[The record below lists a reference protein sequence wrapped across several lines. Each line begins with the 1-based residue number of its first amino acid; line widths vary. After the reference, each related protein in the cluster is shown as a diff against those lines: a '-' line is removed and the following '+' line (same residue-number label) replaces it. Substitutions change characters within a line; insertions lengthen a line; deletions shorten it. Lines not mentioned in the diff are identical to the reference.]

1 MKYIKKIAGVKHFFL
16 LIGEEVI
23 ATEGKVQIG
32 ALTLDMAPKDDI
44 FCENNV
50 LIKKDSTKKDKDGF
64 KKQFTYKEG
73 KWDED
78 FPRYGEFQ
86 YFSENL
92 YYSRER
98 NKEEQL
104 MRYSIIENGKETLF
118 EIKSELGLKLHRYNE
133 RHSIYIFPEIRD
145 RGLLFYTK
153 DLQFLWKYQI
163 DEPNV
168 EIAQPLNYTI
178 VDDAIV
184 IVRCQT
190 LSMTKYKYSMEAFCI
205 RNGERKW
212 GPKELPYKPS
222 FRVGGDGFIYAMEQD
237 DGGYTFVVRLDP
249 KNGELTEHGIK
260 SELLNPDDRIN
271 GHSFID
277 KNMMYFTSNSPV
289 PTIGVIDLKT
299 MQLLEY
305 QKMET
310 EWEAWTTE
318 DPIVT
323 EDKVYLYVPLAE
335 ELHILQR

>member
-16 LIGEEVI
+16 LKGEEVI
-23 ATEGKVQIG
+23 ATAHNLQIG
-32 ALTLDMAPKDDI
+32 DLTLDAAPDDDV
-44 FCENNV
+44 FCENDV
-50 LIKKDSTKKDKDGF
+50 LIKREHS
-64 KKQFTYKEG
+64 KKQFTYKDG
-73 KWDED
+73 KWIED
-78 FPRYGEFQ
+78 HPRYGYFQ

-104 MRYSIIENGKETLF
+104 MRYSIIEDGKETLF
-118 EIKSELGLKLHRYNE
+118 EMKSELGLKLHRYNE

-184 IVRCQT
+184 IVRCQS

-205 RNGERKW
+205 RTGERKW

-222 FRVGGDGFIYAMEQD
+222 FRVGGDGIIYAMEQNE
-237 DGGYTFVVRLDP
+237 GYKFVVRLDP
-249 KNGELTEHGIK
+249 KNGELTEYEIK

-277 KNMMYFTSNSPV
+277 KNMMYFTSNTPV

-323 EDKVYLYVPLAE
+323 EDKVYLYVPLAN
-335 ELHILQR
+335 ELHVLQK

>member
-16 LIGEEVI
+16 LKGEEVI
-23 ATEGKVQIG
+23 ATAHNLQIG
-32 ALTLDMAPKDDI
+32 DLTLDAAPDDDI
-44 FCENNV
+44 FCENDV
-50 LIKKDSTKKDKDGF
+50 LIKREHF
-64 KKQFTYKEG
+64 KKQFTYKDG
-73 KWDED
+73 KWIED
-78 FPRYGEFQ
+78 HPRYGYFQ

-118 EIKSELGLKLHRYNE
+118 EIKSELGIMLHSYNE
-133 RHSIYIFPEIRD
+133 RLSMYIFPEILD
-145 RGLLFYTK
+145 RSLLFYTK

-163 DEPNV
+163 DE
-168 EIAQPLNYTI
+168 LNFKI
-178 VDDAIV
+178 VAHGVSIVGDTVV
-184 IVRCQT
+184 IVKREKIN
-190 LSMTKYKYSMEAFCI
+190 MTVFRFFVEAYCL
-205 RNGERKW
+205 RTGERKW
-212 GPKELPYKPS
+212 GPKELRYNPS

-249 KNGELTEHGIK
+249 KNGELTEHGIM
-260 SELLNPDDRIN
+260 SDLLNPDDRIN

-323 EDKVYLYVPLAE
+323 EDKVYLYVPLAN
-335 ELHILQR
+335 ELHVLQK

>member
-1 MKYIKKIAGVKHFFL
+1 MKYLKKIEGVKHFFL
-16 LIGEEVI
+16 LKGEEVV
-23 ATEGKVQIG
+23 ATKGEVRIG
-32 ALTLDMAPKDDI
+32 ALSLDMAPEEDI
-44 FCENNV
+44 FCENDV
-50 LIKKDSTKKDKDGF
+50 LVKYTKADTDGLR
-64 KKQFTYKEG
+64 KQFTYKDG
-73 KWDED
+73 KWNENC
-78 FPRYGEFQ
+78 PRYGEFQ

-118 EIKSELGLKLHRYNE
+118 EIKSELGLKLHSYNE
-133 RHSIYIFPEIRD
+133 RLSMYIFPEILD
-145 RGLLFYTK
+145 RSLLFYTK

-222 FRVGGDGFIYAMEQD
+222 FRVGGDGIIYAMEQNE
-237 DGGYTFVVRLDP
+237 GYKFVVRLDP
-249 KNGELTEHGIK
+249 KNGELTEYEIK
-260 SELLNPDDRIN
+260 SDLLNPDDRIN